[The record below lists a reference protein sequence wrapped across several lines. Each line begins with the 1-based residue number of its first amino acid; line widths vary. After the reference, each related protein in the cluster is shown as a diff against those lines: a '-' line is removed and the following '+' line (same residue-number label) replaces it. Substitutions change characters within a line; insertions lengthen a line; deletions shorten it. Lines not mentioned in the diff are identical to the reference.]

1 MVIGNGAADTCRSC
15 SLQLN
20 QDIRDEYKRIASHVA
35 LEDLLVFD
43 ETIKNEQKQA

>member
-20 QDIRDEYKRIASHVA
+20 QDIRDAYKILDYHMA
-35 LEDLLVFD
+35 LEGFLLFD
-43 ETIKNEQKQA
+43 ETIKKEQKQA